1 MRVWIWALGVPL
13 VAVILGVALGWWGLL
28 LLAIYPLQVVRL
40 ARLSKQS
47 ERENWWRGAALV
59 LGKFPEMVG
68 QIKFL
73 ADRIRGAQSGLIEYK

>member
-1 MRVWIWALGVPL
+1 MRVWVWALGFPL
-13 VAVILGVALGWWGLL
+13 TTLILGVSLSWWSLV

-40 ARLSKQS
+40 ARQSKQS
-47 ERENWWRGAALV
+47 GRENWWRGAALV

-73 ADRIRGAQSGLIEYK
+73 SDRIRGAQSGLIEYK